1 MKRILILAFAIAL
14 AVLAAFAARAV
25 GERDRQVDELEALGL
40 ALEQARAAVDSCGA
54 ALALERDEFLRFD
67 QRVDSLRAITDG
79 YVDPEQGG
87 VPEAQ
92 YDDYLVTFET
102 YNDSVDAWQPRA
114 DSLRAREARCR
125 ALIEYYNELGDS
137 IQKRRDEITGGSE

>member
-1 MKRILILAFAIAL
+1 MKPILTLAFAIAL

-25 GERDRQVDELEALGL
+25 GERDRQVDELEALGS

-79 YVDPEQGG
+79 YVDLEQGG

-92 YDDYLVTFET
+92 YHDYLVTFET

-137 IQKRRDEITGGSE
+137 IQKRREEITGGSE